1 LITIRAE
8 TASDYDA
15 VYRVEEAA
23 FEEDFE
29 ARLVNALRGS
39 KSEILSLIAEDEG
52 EVVGH
57 ILFTHM
63 TIESDKGIFGAVH
76 LGPLAVSPSHQRR
89 GIGGQLIAAG
99 LEELRSEG
107 HGAVLLFG
115 HTSYYP
121 RHGFRPAREFD
132 VHCED
137 DRDSFMA
144 IELYPGALDN
154 VSGQYRLS
162 PELEEVRSEENKA
175 TVLGIY
181 EAINSGDFQALDSLI
196 ADTFIEHENGVEPP
210 TKAGAIEALQ
220 RMREAFGD
228 FTIIVEDM
236 IAEGDRVFVRA
247 TMSGLHQVEF
257 MGTPPT
263 GRQVRAPVADFFRI
277 AGWRAIEHW
286 GLIDTG
292 MLMQQLDV
300 DELPV
305 E

>member
-1 LITIRAE
+1 MITIRAE
-8 TASDYDA
+8 RDSDYEA

-23 FEEDFE
+23 FEQDFE
-29 ARLVNALRGS
+29 ARLVNALRKS
-39 KSEILSLIAEDEG
+39 NSEILSLIAEDEG

-63 TIESDKGIFGAVH
+63 TIESEEEIFRAVH
-76 LGPLAVSPSHQRR
+76 LGPLAVTPSHQRR
-89 GIGGQLIAAG
+89 GIGGQLIVVG

-154 VSGQYRLS
+154 VSGQYRLA
-162 PELEEVRSEENKA
+162 PELDEIRSEENKA
-175 TVLGIY
+175 IVLRIY
-181 EAINSGDFQALDSLI
+181 EAINSGDFQTLDSLF
-196 ADTFIEHENGVEPP
+196 ADTFIEHEDGVEPP

-220 RMREAFGD
+220 LMRKAFGD
-228 FTIIVEDM
+228 FTITVDDM
-236 IAEGDRVFVRA
+236 IAQGDKVFVRA
-247 TMSGLHQVEF
+247 TMSGIHQGEF
-257 MGTPPT
+257 LGIPAT
-263 GRQVRAPVADFFRI
+263 GRQVRTPVADFLRI
-277 AGWRAIEHW
+277 AGWKAIEHW
-286 GLIDTG
+286 GLSDTG
-292 MLMQQLDV
+292 VLMLQLGAI
-300 DELPV
+300 ELPS
-305 E
+305 